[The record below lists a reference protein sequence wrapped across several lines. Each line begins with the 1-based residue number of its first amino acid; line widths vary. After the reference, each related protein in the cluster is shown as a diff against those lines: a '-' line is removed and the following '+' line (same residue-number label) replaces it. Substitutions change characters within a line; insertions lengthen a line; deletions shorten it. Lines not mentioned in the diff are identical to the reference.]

1 MKLRHALMLGLGG
14 AAIAA
19 LLIEPSLA
27 QTPTPE
33 AASPPPAPIP
43 NKGDTAWM
51 MISSA
56 LVLMMSVV
64 GLLWVFYGYSL
75 AFTNGGGLN
84 DFVGGFS
91 KAFLKGIDANSTVAT
106 FSNGVV
112 IPEYAY
118 LCFQMTFAMITPALI
133 VGAFAERMKFSAL
146 VVFTILWVTVIYFP
160 MAHMVWYWGGPDA
173 VGNAAKALAAATD
186 DASKATAQAAL
197 DAVNKDAGFLF
208 QKGALDFAGGTVVHI
223 NAGIAG

>member
-33 AASPPPAPIP
+33 AASPPPSPIP

-56 LVLMMSVV
+56 LVLMMSIPGLALFYGGLVRTKNMLSVLTQVFAIVSIV

-84 DFVGGFS
+84 DFVGGLS

-118 LCFQMTFAMITPALI
+118 LCFQMTFAMITPALMWTT
-133 VGAFAERMKFSAL
+133 VPPAKSRAPFWKRKPASLLTASRAAWAVAFEASS
-146 VVFTILWVTVIYFP
+146 V
-160 MAHMVWYWGGPDA
+160 
-173 VGNAAKALAAATD
+173 AAASALAALPT
-186 DASKATAQAAL
+186 ASGPAQYQTMWAMG
-197 DAVNKDAGFLF
+197 K
-208 QKGALDFAGGTVVHI
+208 
-223 NAGIAG
+223 